1 MQINTVDAGQGLA
14 WFAEGWKLF
23 VKSPGMWIVSTIVFI
38 VIAVVLNFIPLLGQ
52 LIFGLIVVALVAG
65 FLNGAKTIDEGGEMT
80 LGMLFSGLGDSAKR
94 GRLLVLGVLLLVV
107 EIIVVVIMGAS
118 MMSGP
123 MMAAMGGDMSGELPA
138 MQFSLGMF
146 VSLLLGL
153 VLLAIML
160 MAFAYAIPL
169 VMFTDIDSIAAI
181 KSSFNAGLKNFL
193 PLLVFGIIY
202 FILGIVA
209 AILFGLGYL
218 VLGKVAAIP
227 IGLSYL
233 VLFSVTVCAWYCSY
247 KGIFQ

>member
-1 MQINTVDAGQGLA
+1 VQINTIDAGQGLT

-23 VKSPGMWIVSTIVFI
+23 VKSPGMWIISTIVFL

-80 LGMLFSGLGDSAKR
+80 LGALFSGLGDSAKR

-107 EIIVVVIMGAS
+107 EIIVAVVVGAS
-118 MMSGP
+118 VMSGP
-123 MMAAMGGDMSGELPA
+123 MMAAMGSGMSGELPA
-138 MQFSLGMF
+138 IQFGMGMF
-146 VSLLLGL
+146 VGLLLSL
-153 VLLAIML
+153 VLLAVML
-160 MAFAYAIPL
+160 MAFTYAIPL
-169 VMFTDIDSIAAI
+169 VMFTDHDAIAAI

-209 AILFGLGYL
+209 AIPFGLGYL
-218 VLGKVAAIP
+218 L
-227 IGLSYL
+227 
-233 VLFSVTVCAWYCSY
+233 LFPVTVCAWYCSY
-247 KGIFQ
+247 KSIFQ